1 MHLEK
6 SVFLCMFATVNLC
19 TPKMLKNTL
28 YSTKN
33 TFPIIVKTFQGLEEV
48 LASELVKIGATEDFQ
63 IHRRAVSFTGDI
75 ALLYKANFHCR
86 TAIRVLKTIKT
97 FKAFSADEVYEEI
110 KKINWD
116 EYLDLKK
123 KFAIDSVV
131 YSDTFLH
138 SKFVAYRVKDGIADY
153 FTEKYGKRPSV
164 SIENPDIMFN
174 IHISQNTCTVSLDSS
189 GESLHKRG
197 YRVSQNEAPLNEA
210 LAAGLIMLTGWNG
223 NCDFIDPMCG
233 SGTLLIEAA
242 MIALNIPPGIYRK
255 NFAFEKWND
264 FDEELFD
271 KIYNE
276 WGEREFKYHIYGSD
290 ISSKAVKIAESNV
303 KSASLSKYINLKVS
317 PIQQLNPPAEKGIV
331 IINPP
336 YGERIESNDIFNL
349 YSAIGER
356 LKHHFMGYEA
366 WIISS
371 HKECLSKIGLK
382 PSKKIKMLNASLE
395 CDYCKYEIFAGKR
408 KEFVKKERK

>member
-1 MHLEK
+1 
-6 SVFLCMFATVNLC
+6 
-19 TPKMLKNTL
+19 MLTL
-28 YSTKN
+28 KTSFIMSIE
-33 TFPIIVKTFQGLEEV
+33 TFQIIVKTFQGLEQV
-48 LASELVKIGATEDFQ
+48 LAAELVKIGATEDLQ
-63 IHRRAVSFTGDI
+63 IHRRAVSFTGDL
-75 ALLYKANFHCR
+75 ALLYKANLHCR
-86 TAIRVLKTIKT
+86 TAIRVLKPIKT

-110 KKINWD
+110 KKIDWE

-123 KFAIDSVV
+123 KFSIDSVV
-131 YSDTFLH
+131 YSETFSH

-164 SIENPDIMFN
+164 SIENPDIMLN
-174 IHISQNTCTVSLDSS
+174 IHIAQNTCTISLDSS

-223 NCDFIDPMCG
+223 NCDFVDPMCG

-255 NFAFEKWND
+255 EFAFEKWND

-271 KIYNE
+271 EIYNDQSD
-276 WGEREFKYHIYGSD
+276 EREFKYKIYGSD
-290 ISSKAVKIAESNV
+290 ISPKAIKIAESNV
-303 KSASLSKYINLKVS
+303 KSAALSKYIELKVC
-317 PIQQLNPPAEKGIV
+317 PIQSLEPPAEKGIV
-331 IINPP
+331 VINPP
-336 YGERIESNDIFNL
+336 YGERIMSDDIYSL

-356 LKHHFMGYEA
+356 LKHYFMGYDA

-371 HKECLSKIGLK
+371 HKECLFKIGLK
-382 PSKKIKMLNASLE
+382 PSVKIKMLNASLE
-395 CDYCKYEIFAGKR
+395 CEYHKYEIFSGKR
-408 KEFVKKERK
+408 KEFVSKK